1 MPSLANYMLATSIK
15 NYVIEHRDRLEKK
28 YIVPLTFGQV
38 LKFVFLIACLA
49 GFAVRISYNGLY
61 DTIFN
66 SFQLHWYGF
75 GWGKAP
81 WYIAVGLE
89 CVAGFLGAL
98 FGHYVMNTQLRHNN
112 QPAVTLYQAFTLMYN
127 TTKYQFLRMLCGRA
141 NTMHWD

>member
-1 MPSLANYMLATSIK
+1 
-15 NYVIEHRDRLEKK
+15 
-28 YIVPLTFGQV
+28 
-38 LKFVFLIACLA
+38 LKIACLA